1 MMNSIKRVFY
11 PSEFT
16 GWHMAGV
23 MCLFF
28 GTIISVN
35 MFLAFSAS
43 STWTGL
49 VVKNT
54 YVESQHFNER
64 TAEYNRQ
71 GALGWHAEPSYENG
85 EFSIQLQDSVGNAI
99 RGASVVAKLGR
110 PVHEGDDREL
120 VLTSATPG
128 TYAGA
133 TQLSAGVWDAELT
146 VNGANGNKW
155 NRIVRFTL
163 KD

>member
-1 MMNSIKRVFY
+1 MNHIKRVFN

-43 STWTGL
+43 SSWTGL
-49 VVKNT
+49 VVKNS

-71 GALGWHAEPSYENG
+71 GALGWHAEPNYEDG
-85 EFSIQLQDSVGNAI
+85 VFSVQLQDSVGNAI
-99 RGASVVAKLGR
+99 RGASVSAVVGR

-120 VLTSATPG
+120 ALIAATPG
-128 TYAGA
+128 LYASA
-133 TQLSAGVWDAELT
+133 TLLGAGVWAAKLT
-146 VNGANGNKW
+146 VNGANGNIW
-155 NRIVRFTL
+155 SRIVRFTL

>member
-1 MMNSIKRVFY
+1 MNQVKRVLY

-35 MFLAFSAS
+35 MFLAFSAGS
-43 STWTGL
+43 SWTGL

-54 YVESQHFNER
+54 YVESQNFNER
-64 TAEYNRQ
+64 TAEYTRQ
-71 GALGWHAEPSYENG
+71 GALGWHAEPTYSDG
-85 EFSIQLQDSVGNAI
+85 VFSIELQDSVGNAI
-99 RGASVVAKLGR
+99 RGATVTANLGR
-110 PVHEGDDREL
+110 PVHEGDDHEL
-120 VLTSATPG
+120 VLVAAKPG
-128 TYAGA
+128 YYAAA
-133 TQLSAGVWDAELT
+133 TQLGAGVWNAELT
-146 VNGANGNKW
+146 VDGANGNKW

>member
-1 MMNSIKRVFY
+1 MNQIKRVFY

-35 MFLAFSAS
+35 MFLAFSAGS
-43 STWTGL
+43 SWTGL

-64 TAEYNRQ
+64 TAEYTRQ
-71 GALGWHAEPSYENG
+71 GALGWHAEPTYSDG
-85 EFSIQLQDSVGNAI
+85 VFSIELQDSVGNAI
-99 RGASVVAKLGR
+99 RGAAVTAKMGR
-110 PVHEGDDREL
+110 PVHEGDDHEL
-120 VLTSATPG
+120 VLAAAGPGSYSAT
-128 TYAGA
+128 
-133 TQLSAGVWDAELT
+133 TQLGAGVWNAKLT

-163 KD
+163 RD

>member
-1 MMNSIKRVFY
+1 MEQFRRVFY
-11 PSEFT
+11 PNEFT

-35 MFLAFSAS
+35 MFLAFSAG

-64 TAEYNRQ
+64 SAEYRRQ
-71 GALGWHAEPSYENG
+71 GELGWHAEPSYSDGN
-85 EFSIQLQDSVGNAI
+85 FTIQLEDSVGNAV
-99 RGASVVAKLGR
+99 RGATVSAKLGR
-110 PVHEGDDREL
+110 PVHEGDDRTIE
-120 VLTSATPG
+120 LTSSLPG
-128 TYAGA
+128 VYEGA
-133 TQLSAGVWDAELT
+133 TKLGVGIWEAQLQVD
-146 VNGANGNKW
+146 GANGNKW
-155 NRIVRFTL
+155 RRIVRFTL